1 MPSTLRVY
9 ARPIV
14 GRSDFRPLSDDLGAS
29 RAVRVLRWVAFV
41 LRVTASQNNELVELR
56 VEGELTESTTHE
68 VDWLCRRY
76 LGDGCKLVLQLAGAT
91 FADRTGVRLLRDLK
105 GKGVM
110 LVECSSFFSELLRD
124 QPPGAL
130 VPTHGPQDEDGLLQR
145 LKAHN
150 EEAFET
156 IVRRHGSRML
166 ATARR
171 LLGNEHD
178 ARDAVQQAFVSAFK
192 SIAGFNGEA
201 RLSTWLHR
209 IVVNAALAQIRSRRR
224 RPELSMDGLLPRFDA
239 AGRWADGAEQS
250 GWSDEHSMHRQ
261 ETRQMVRRC
270 VDRLPEIYRTAL
282 VLRDIEELDTAEVA
296 EMLAI
301 SPNATKIRV
310 HRARQAL
317 KSLVEREQS
326 LT

>member
-1 MPSTLRVY
+1 
-9 ARPIV
+9 
-14 GRSDFRPLSDDLGAS
+14 
-29 RAVRVLRWVAFV
+29 LRWVAFV

-68 VDWLCRRY
+68 VDRLCSRY
-76 LGDGCKLVLQLAGAT
+76 LSEGCKLVLQLGGAT
-91 FADRTGVRLLRDLK
+91 FADRTGVRLLRDLQ
-105 GKGVM
+105 GKGAM
-110 LVECSSFFSELLRD
+110 LVECSGFFSELLRD
-124 QPPGAL
+124 QPLGAFVPTPGAEN
-130 VPTHGPQDEDGLLQR
+130 EDGLLER
-145 LKAHN
+145 LKARD
-150 EEAFET
+150 EEALET
-156 IVRRHGSRML
+156 IVRRHGGQML

-171 LLGNEHD
+171 LLGNDHD

-201 RLSTWLHR
+201 RFSTWLHR

-239 AGRWADGAEQS
+239 AGRWTDGAEQS
-250 GWSDEHSMHRQ
+250 GWSDEHPMHRQ
-261 ETRQMVRRC
+261 ETRQMVLRC
-270 VDRLPEIYRTAL
+270 IDRLPEIYRTAL

>member
-1 MPSTLRVY
+1 LRN
-9 ARPIV
+9 
-14 GRSDFRPLSDDLGAS
+14 
-29 RAVRVLRWVAFV
+29 VAFV
-41 LRVTASQNNELVELR
+41 LRVTTSQNNEMVELR
-56 VEGELTESTTHE
+56 VEGELTESSTHE
-68 VDWLCRRY
+68 VDRVCRRY
-76 LGDGCKLVLQLAGAT
+76 LGEGCKLVLQLAGAT
-91 FADRTGVRLLRDLK
+91 YADRTGVKLLRDLQE
-105 GKGVM
+105 KGVT
-110 LVECSSFFSELLRD
+110 LVECSNFFSELLRD
-124 QPPGAL
+124 QAL
-130 VPTHGPQDEDGLLQR
+130 AAFVPTYDAQSEDGLLER
-145 LKAHN
+145 LKAHD

-156 IVRRHGSRML
+156 IVRRYGGRML
-166 ATARR
+166 ATACR
-171 LLGNEHD
+171 LLGNDHD

-224 RPELSMDGLLPRFDA
+224 RPGLSMDGLLPRFDA
-239 AGRWADGAEQS
+239 AGRWTDAAEQS
-250 GWSDEHSMHRQ
+250 GWSDEHPVHRR

-270 VDRLPEIYRTAL
+270 IDRLPEIYRTAL
-282 VLRDIEELDTAEVA
+282 LLRDIEELDTAEVA

-317 KSLVEREQS
+317 KSLIEREQS

>member
-1 MPSTLRVY
+1 M
-9 ARPIV
+9 ARFEAIIQRFIGLP
-14 GRSDFRPLSDDLGAS
+14 
-29 RAVRVLRWVAFV
+29 RAVRVLRYVAFV
-41 LRVTASQNNELVELR
+41 IRVTTSQNNEMVELR
-56 VEGELTESTTHE
+56 VEGELTESSSHE
-68 VDWLCRRY
+68 VDRVCRRY
-76 LGDGCKLVLQLAGAT
+76 LGEGCKLVLQLAGAT
-91 FADRTGVRLLRDLK
+91 YADRTGVKLLRDLQE
-105 GKGVM
+105 KGVT
-110 LVECSSFFSELLRD
+110 LVECSSFFSELLRN
-124 QPPGAL
+124 QPLAAF
-130 VPTHGPQDEDGLLQR
+130 VPTYDAQSEDGLLER
-145 LKAHN
+145 LKAHD

-156 IVRRHGSRML
+156 IVRRYGDRML
-166 ATARR
+166 ATARG
-171 LLGNEHD
+171 LLGDEHD

-224 RPELSMDGLLPRFDA
+224 RPEVSMDGLLPRFDA
-239 AGRWADGAEQS
+239 AGRWADEAEQS
-250 GWSDEHSMHRQ
+250 GWSDEHPMHRR

-270 VDRLPEIYRTAL
+270 IDRLPEMYRSAL
-282 VLRDIEELDTAEVA
+282 LLRDIEELDTAEVA

-301 SPNATKIRV
+301 SPNATKIRL